1 MKSSQKYLIAAV
13 LLLLGVSGYFLFKN
27 LTPFD
32 QQRPA
37 VGKSAPEIS
46 LEDLNGSMVR
56 LSDYRGKVV
65 LINFWGSWCSPCM
78 NEMPGFQKVFSEY
91 RDKGFTVIA
100 AAVNDSPY
108 VIKRLGFPFPVV
120 MADRQVRRD
129 YGNIVHIPVSFLIGK
144 DGKII
149 RKVQG
154 MYSEE
159 NLRNHVEQA
168 LKGKE

>member
-1 MKSSQKYLIAAV
+1 MKTSQKYLIIGV
-13 LLLLGVSGYFLFKN
+13 LVLLGVAGYSLFKN
-27 LTPFD
+27 LTPFE

-37 VGKSAPEIS
+37 VGESAPAIS
-46 LEDLNGSMVR
+46 LEDLSGSMVR
-56 LSDYRGKVV
+56 LSDYRGKIV
-65 LINFWGSWCSPCM
+65 LINFWASWCAPCM
-78 NEMPGFQKVFSEY
+78 DEMPGFQKVFLEY
-91 RDKGFTVIA
+91 RNKGFTVIA

-120 MADRQVRRD
+120 MADRQVKRD

-154 MYSEE
+154 VYSDE